1 MAAPTFP
8 NHDPLKVQ
16 LTAADF
22 SQPAPRH
29 RAQCAAVQS
38 SENQLQEEE
47 EEEEEEGWRG
57 CVMWWRGSWEENMA
71 GTRVIGL

>member
-1 MAAPTFP
+1 M
-8 NHDPLKVQ
+8 Q

-47 EEEEEEGWRG
+47 EEEEEE
-57 CVMWWRGSWEENMA
+57 E
-71 GTRVIGL
+71 GLERLRDAERKL